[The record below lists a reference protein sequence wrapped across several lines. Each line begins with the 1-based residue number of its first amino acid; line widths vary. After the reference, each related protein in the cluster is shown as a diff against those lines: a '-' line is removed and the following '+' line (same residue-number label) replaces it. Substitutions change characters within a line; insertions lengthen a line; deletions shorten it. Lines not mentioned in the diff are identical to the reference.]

1 MLLGFFLGT
10 FLKLVSG
17 CFIGILGGFGDIE
30 SFYFMMAGMVRT
42 VAK

>member
-30 SFYFMMAGMVRT
+30 SVFFFGILPRNEHN
-42 VAK
+42 